1 MPVKTLDANLVE
13 PLWRHATQTP
23 DRPLFA
29 YRRGSGF
36 TDVTAREAA
45 GKVTRI
51 AAGLIALGVQ
61 PGDRVAL
68 MCHTRLE
75 WTYIDFA
82 VMAAGGVTV
91 PIYETSSADQVEWIL
106 SDSGAVLLFVETQAH
121 FELFRGLA
129 TRVPDVREA
138 FLIDGAGIEDVIGRG
153 VGISDDVV
161 RARSDAV
168 TPGDLATLVY
178 TSGTT
183 GRPKGCMLTHGN
195 LRSNTMAS
203 SAALDT
209 VFQDGDSTLLFLPLA
224 HSFAKI
230 VALVMVERGL
240 RIGYATDTVK
250 LLDELPLFQPTLV
263 VAVPRVFER
272 VFNKAQH
279 KAAKEGKGRI
289 FDAAAATAIAY
300 SRATAEGDSP
310 GFALRVRHGLFDA
323 LVYGKLRAVFGGR
336 LRYAVSGGAPLGERL
351 GHFFRGV
358 GITILEGYGL
368 TETSPV
374 ITATTPE
381 HLGVGTV
388 GRPIAGTE
396 LRFADDGEILC
407 KGPQVF
413 AGYWHNE
420 AATREMIDPDGWLH
434 TGDIGDLDE
443 DGRLRITGRIKDIIV
458 TAGGK
463 NVAPTVLEDRLRGDP
478 LISDSIVVGDQ
489 RPFIAA
495 LVALDAESLEE
506 WATEHGRAEHT
517 ADALRDHPVIQAHVA
532 AAVATANEA
541 VSQAEKIRAF
551 EILPADLSVET
562 GELTPT
568 LKVRRAAVAREYAE
582 LIEKIYSGGAS
593 AA

>member
-1 MPVKTLDANLVE
+1 
-13 PLWRHATQTP
+13 
-23 DRPLFA
+23 
-29 YRRGSGF
+29 
-36 TDVTAREAA
+36 
-45 GKVTRI
+45 
-51 AAGLIALGVQ
+51 
-61 PGDRVAL
+61 
-68 MCHTRLE
+68 
-75 WTYIDFA
+75 
-82 VMAAGGVTV
+82 
-91 PIYETSSADQVEWIL
+91 
-106 SDSGAVLLFVETQAH
+106 
-121 FELFRGLA
+121 
-129 TRVPDVREA
+129 
-138 FLIDGAGIEDVIGRG
+138 
-153 VGISDDVV
+153 
-161 RARSDAV
+161 
-168 TPGDLATLVY
+168 
-178 TSGTT
+178 
-183 GRPKGCMLTHGN
+183 
-195 LRSNTMAS
+195 
-203 SAALDT
+203 
-209 VFQDGDSTLLFLPLA
+209 
-224 HSFAKI
+224 
-230 VALVMVERGL
+230 
-240 RIGYATDTVK
+240 
-250 LLDELPLFQPTLV
+250 
-263 VAVPRVFER
+263 
-272 VFNKAQH
+272 
-279 KAAKEGKGRI
+279 
-289 FDAAAATAIAY
+289 
-300 SRATAEGDSP
+300 
-310 GFALRVRHGLFDA
+310 LRV
-323 LVYGKLRAVFGGR
+323 VFGCR